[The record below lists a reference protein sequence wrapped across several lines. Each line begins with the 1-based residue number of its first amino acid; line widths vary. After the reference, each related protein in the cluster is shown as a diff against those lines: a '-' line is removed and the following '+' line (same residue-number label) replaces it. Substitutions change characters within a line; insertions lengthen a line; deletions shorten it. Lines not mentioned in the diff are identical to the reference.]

1 MKRRALIVASAG
13 VAGGLVPNFARA
25 AVPCPPP
32 QVTAQGGTTALTTC
46 ATAPTGSYSTSFGA
60 TENPLSAGGVWTNG
74 AQVGLDW
81 SNVQTGSGNA
91 YGTAINSPPPYND
104 SIACLSGFSANQY
117 IEGIVHKAAGY
128 NPPDNHEIELF
139 VRCAI
144 SAHNARGYE
153 VNVQSNGAYSQ
164 IVRWNGPA
172 NDYFAM
178 AASGP
183 GFGTPAHGDVMRVE
197 VKGNTITVFKN
208 GAQVLIATDAS
219 FSTGNPGIGF
229 WCRPGG
235 TLASFGW
242 QSITA
247 GGL

>member
-1 MKRRALIVASAG
+1 MKRRELILASAG
-13 VAGGLVPNFARA
+13 VAGGLVPQFGRA
-25 AVPCPPP
+25 ATPCPPP

-46 ATAPTGSYSTSFGA
+46 TASPSGAFSTTFGE
-60 TENPLSAGGVWTNG
+60 TENPLSAGGAWTNG

-81 SNVQTGSGNA
+81 NNVQTGSGNA
-91 YGTAINSPPPYND
+91 YGTAFNSPPPYND
-104 SIACLSGFSANQY
+104 SIACLSGFAANHY
-117 IEGIVHKAAGY
+117 IEGVVFKAAGY

-153 VNVQSNGAYSQ
+153 VNAQSSGAYTE

-172 NDYFAM
+172 NDYTRLTT
-178 AASGP
+178 SGP
-183 GFGTPAHGDVMRVE
+183 GFGTPANGDVMRVE
-197 VKGNTITVFKN
+197 VRGSAITVFKN
-208 GAQVLIATDAS
+208 GTQVLAATDTR

-235 TLASFGW
+235 TLANYGW
-242 QSITA
+242 QSVIA
-247 GGL
+247 GNL